1 MPCKICG
8 TKLLVGKNKDD
19 SILWCPNCE
28 GIETIEKADLLNKL
42 GKVLQTAAED
52 RDKILRM
59 YSKDSIIGSLC
70 ASLESISSLA
80 NKSTVRCD
88 LICSTSYAI
97 KDIEKSKKF
106 GSLKITF
113 EKLQQLLH
121 LYEHLF
127 QGNFIMQSLIHDDY
141 LVGIR
146 ICLKDVPV
154 YSGSSNLILDKFETD
169 HSDKEITYFKFT
181 EDWNFNRLVAF
192 RFGIYSEDEIL
203 LEQNGPRVWSKKPFF
218 G

>member
-8 TKLLVGKNKDD
+8 TRLLVGKNKDD
-19 SILWCPNCE
+19 SVLWCPNCD
-28 GIETIEKADLLNKL
+28 GIEIIEKAELLNDL
-42 GKVLQTAAED
+42 GKELQSAAKD

-70 ASLESISSLA
+70 ASLESISTLA

-97 KDIEKSKKF
+97 KDIEQSKMF
-106 GSLKITF
+106 GSLRITF
-113 EKLQQLLH
+113 EKLQQLLF
-121 LYEHLF
+121 LYENLF
-127 QGNFIMQSLIHDDY
+127 RGRFIMQSLIHDDY
-141 LVGIR
+141 LVGIK
-146 ICLKDVPV
+146 ICSKDIPV
-154 YSGSSNLILDKFETD
+154 YTAVSDLILDRFKIDSSE
-169 HSDKEITYFKFT
+169 KEITYLKFT

-203 LEQNGPRVWSKKPFF
+203 L
-218 G
+218 